1 MAPQRG
7 KIEFL
12 LEPINA
18 TSGASPEEPFNVQ
31 PGTQVGVI
39 GRTIEG
45 DTIIKKTLFNV
56 LRFKYFAPIYPALT
70 NTRLKYSLF
79 SAEAYQEGGSR

>member
-7 KIEFL
+7 KIELL

-18 TSGASPEEPFNVQ
+18 TSGASPEEPFNMQ
-31 PGTQVGVI
+31 PGAQVGVI

-45 DTIIKKTLFNV
+45 D
-56 LRFKYFAPIYPALT
+56 PI
-70 NTRLKYSLF
+70 TRKLYLMF
-79 SAEAYQEGGSR
+79 SGSNIFPQLPSPN